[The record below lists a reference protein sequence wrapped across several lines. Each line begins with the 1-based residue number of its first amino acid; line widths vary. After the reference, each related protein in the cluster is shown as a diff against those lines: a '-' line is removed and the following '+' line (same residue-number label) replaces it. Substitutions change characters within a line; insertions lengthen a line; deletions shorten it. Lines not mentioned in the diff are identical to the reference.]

1 MDIRVTVASCL
12 SEITRITTLKLP
24 YDDDIMKEMF
34 QLIVEPFERLD
45 DMSICLFQKRV
56 LILES
61 VAKVKSCLIM

>member
-34 QLIVEPFERLD
+34 QLIVEAFERLD

>member
-45 DMSICLFQKRV
+45 DMSICLFRKRV
-56 LILES
+56 SILES
-61 VAKVKSCLIM
+61 VAKVKSSLIM